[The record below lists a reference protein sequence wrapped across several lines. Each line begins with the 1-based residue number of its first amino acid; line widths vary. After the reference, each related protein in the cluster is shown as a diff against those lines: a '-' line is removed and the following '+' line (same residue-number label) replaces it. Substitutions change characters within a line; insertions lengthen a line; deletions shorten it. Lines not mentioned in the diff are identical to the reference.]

1 MSTITLP
8 MIADLRTILLTW
20 QVLTTTSTIQ
30 MTPSQHLHIWAEQNN
45 LTYWQIEN
53 DQFAQSLLT
62 KNSMPELTD
71 QFTQTELN
79 PITPMSDQ
87 DRILPDNIVTIST
100 RSVVR
105 IKENINLGIISWSN
119 TKFSELILYKL

>member
-1 MSTITLP
+1 
-8 MIADLRTILLTW
+8 
-20 QVLTTTSTIQ
+20 
-30 MTPSQHLHIWAEQNN
+30 MTNH
-45 LTYWQIEN
+45 
-53 DQFAQSLLT
+53 DQLAQSLVA

-79 PITPMSDQ
+79 LITPMSDQ